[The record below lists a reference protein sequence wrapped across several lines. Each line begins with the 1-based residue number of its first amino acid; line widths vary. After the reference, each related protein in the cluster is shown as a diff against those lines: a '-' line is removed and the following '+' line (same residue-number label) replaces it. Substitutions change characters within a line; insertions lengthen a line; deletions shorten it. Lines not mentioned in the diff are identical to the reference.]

1 MFMPVSNDSLSVAI
15 NEVNQHVMELQPSL
29 IDIFFDWFSF
39 VASVAT
45 LVSLFFAIRDFKT
58 VKSAVEKAL
67 QKNNMQIKKSLHLV
81 SFAEAIGYAERV
93 IEDISH
99 GNYSAAYVRLQHLNR
114 AVLEL
119 IENSPYV
126 EKQVLSDYQ
135 IRISSDIY
143 SLICLSEKPEI
154 DLYADKII
162 KNVQH
167 IHDELKKAESK
178 QINITTDNDT
188 SR

>member
-1 MFMPVSNDSLSVAI
+1 MPVSNDSLSVAI
-15 NEVNQHVMELQPSL
+15 NEVNQHVLELQPSAL
-29 IDIFFDWFSF
+29 DIFLDCFSF
-39 VASVAT
+39 VASAAT
-45 LVSLFFAIRDFKT
+45 LISLYFAIRDFKT
-58 VKSAVEKAL
+58 VKKTVEKAL
-67 QKNNMQIKKSLHLV
+67 RKNNAQIKKSLHLV
-81 SFAEAIGYAERV
+81 SFTEAIGYAETV

-99 GNYSAAYVRLQHLNR
+99 GSYGAAYVRLQHLNR

-119 IENSPYV
+119 IENSQYV

-135 IRISSDIY
+135 IRISSDIN
-143 SLICLSEKPEI
+143 SLISLSDKPEI
-154 DLYADKII
+154 DLYTDKII

-167 IHDELKKAESK
+167 IHDELKKAESQ